1 MWGFLDCD
9 TDADSSD
16 PSLCPLNPEVP
27 YFRHV
32 VMRRHFFLPAVLTYN
47 SISEPTLTEAT
58 SLAAFC
64 AGCAAME
71 AL

>member
-9 TDADSSD
+9 TDTDSPD
-16 PSLCPLNPEVP
+16 PTFSPSHPEVP
-27 YFRHV
+27 YFCLV
-32 VMRRHFFLPAVLTYN
+32 FMRRHFFLPAALTYN

-64 AGCAAME
+64 ARCGAME